1 MDKVASFLISYW
13 YLFYFY
19 MMLRRKGL
27 PKVIQELE
35 GDKRRKARKN
45 KINHACIVSGFQL
58 ACKMHFLN
66 VECLERSVALF
77 KLLILNNYE
86 SQLCIGVRR
95 KPFLSHAW
103 IETNISELDE
113 SKNRDKFH
121 VFLIVPKGGSNHVS
135 SNLFDKR
142 PI

>member
-1 MDKVASFLISYW
+1 LDKVASFLISYW

-19 MMLRRKGL
+19 IMLRKKGL
-27 PKVIQELE
+27 PNVIKKIEAETRTKVKS
-35 GDKRRKARKN
+35 KRL
-45 KINHACIVSGFQL
+45 NHSSIVYGFQL

-66 VECLERSVALF
+66 VECLERSVALYR
-77 KLLILNNYE
+77 LLSLNNYE
-86 SQLCIGVRR
+86 SRLCVGVRQ

-121 VFLIVPKGGSNHVS
+121 VFLTVYKGGC
-135 SNLFDKR
+135 
-142 PI
+142 